1 MYHAFLVKKHFSWY
15 LCAQVDCLD
24 AAMHQLKL
32 IKLVFCLFKGK
43 IIKVSRPDNSQFSL
57 MFKQC
62 KCAIFMRREKTC
74 LTFFVDIGP

>member
-1 MYHAFLVKKHFSWY
+1 MYHDFLVKEHFSWY

-24 AAMHQLKL
+24 AAMYQLKL

-43 IIKVSRPDNSQFSL
+43 IIGVSRPDNSQFFL
-57 MFKQC
+57 ML
-62 KCAIFMRREKTC
+62 EKTC